1 MSYRSVKTNNT
12 VKSNNTIKNNN
23 SIKTNK
29 IIDNRGNWEY
39 NNFQKKII
47 PNEEQAIKVSMRPEN
62 VFDPRLIHQY
72 INPQQ
77 SKEENIFQRNT
88 KGEIL
93 NKADRIILENYL
105 DKKDKALIEDI
116 KAIETFGLNAKPQ
129 TNEGRTRLL
138 LLTLQH
144 QINKSNHD
152 LVCNIF
158 LRLYEE
164 KFKLSIAIEKD
175 FNRSLTR
182 MKEIV
187 DTCDM
192 IEIQFTKLHD
202 QMPPLN
208 IKGFQ
213 KFDPWQIEVINNID
227 NKISTI
233 VSAPTSAGKSVL
245 SGYATTKGKTLIVV
259 PTDALAWQMASYIGG
274 VLNTDIPI
282 LTSTYQT
289 IPKRDLMVE
298 LVNSAQAIVG
308 TADSIVDY
316 LPLITTKFEWI
327 IFDEI
332 HMIGK
337 PEGNFMETIAKIYK
351 DVPFLALSATIGNID
366 FLTNWFQSL
375 NTERNVV
382 SIVCDKRF
390 FNLQRFYYNTIT
402 NNLDVLHPLSLVEKE
417 HFLDGSILE
426 KNLQP
431 TPHDT
436 WILYKKMCEVFG
448 DLGQL
453 NHQVYFELKERIEL
467 SKANKYFMDLV
478 KYMVDNYNEEKIN
491 TIINGFKNITLAD
504 DLIDLVKLTFLLK
517 TENKTPAI
525 IFQKNTMACLRIVR
539 QYAKT
544 IDDLEDKMFPRLRSQ
559 RIKEQ
564 KKSRRLD
571 KQKDR
576 EDEKPTN
583 NGDDSKKQLK
593 KFMKPDVVEDDF
605 IPTALQEPTIDFTL
619 NHEQFFAEGIVEGWV
634 NKLKKYFPCI
644 GEEYHFMIK
653 LLWRGVGVY
662 TKGLPDSYLRIV
674 QSLASK
680 KQLAIVFSDMSLVF
694 GVSMPFRTVVI
705 YRDSCTEDDIDAM
718 LYHQMAGRAGR
729 RGLDK
734 KGNVIFAGYKWKR
747 IEELS
752 ICPIPNVIGCNN
764 LNSVIPHA
772 CRLSNK
778 IGNGQDWEFTFSHC
792 LNGESD
798 EDSSELLEGIKSNYE
813 NSWNFAINDDINHL
827 HMMWMLR
834 YSEDVVI
841 ISFIIPYLIKAFEG
855 EDPNIE
861 NNQINIAHFLS
872 YFINKY
878 KTDNDEHKLPEYS
891 LFEQY
896 SFSKIFKSMED
907 LQLETIENIDGR
919 VWISIKNNRLFKCS
933 IEREADI
940 IRQQLFEFGNRIKAI
955 QHYCFHN
962 KITNISRLLGKL
974 LTRIWWIYHTS
985 SPVMRPFNYFDEN
998 EYELIYE
1005 NLQMLSCE

>member
-1 MSYRSVKTNNT
+1 MSSRYVKKNG
-12 VKSNNTIKNNN
+12 SKNNV
-23 SIKTNK
+23 TK
-29 IIDNRGNWEY
+29 IIDNRGNWEFSF
-39 NNFQKKII
+39 FQKKII
-47 PNEEQAIKVSMRPEN
+47 PNEEQSIKVSMRPEN

-77 SKEENIFQRNT
+77 SKEENIFQRNS

-93 NKADRIILENYL
+93 NKAEKIILENYL
-105 DKKDKALIEDI
+105 EKKDKALNEDI
-116 KAIETFGLNAKPQ
+116 KTIEIFGLNAKPQ

-144 QINKSNHD
+144 QINKNNYD

-158 LRLYEE
+158 LRLYEDQ
-164 KFKLSIAIEKD
+164 FKLTFAIEKD
-175 FNRSLTR
+175 FAKSLIR
-182 MKEIV
+182 MKEIILS
-187 DTCDM
+187 CDL

-227 NKISTI
+227 NKKSSV

-289 IPKRDLMVE
+289 IAKRDLMVE
-298 LVNSAQAIVG
+298 LINSASAIVG

-316 LPLITTKFEWI
+316 LPLISTKFEWI

-337 PEGNFMETIAKIYK
+337 PEGNFMETIAKIYN
-351 DVPFLALSATIGNID
+351 DVPFIALSATIGNID
-366 FLTNWFQSL
+366 SLTNWFQSL
-375 NTERNVV
+375 NTDRDVV

-417 HFLDGSILE
+417 NFIDGSILK

-431 TPHDT
+431 TPPDT
-436 WILYKKMCEVFG
+436 WILYKKMSEVFG
-448 DLGQL
+448 DLGEL
-453 NHQVYFELKERIEL
+453 NHKVYFESKERIEL
-467 SKANKYFMDLV
+467 YKANKYFMDLI
-478 KYMVDNYNEEKIN
+478 KYMVDNYNQEKVELV
-491 TIINGFKNITLAD
+491 INGFKNITLTEEPV
-504 DLIDLVKLTFLLK
+504 DLVKLAFLLK
-517 TENKTPAI
+517 SEDKTPTI
-525 IFQKNTMACLRIVR
+525 IFQKNTMACLRMVR
-539 QYAKT
+539 QFAKT
-544 IDDLEDKMFPRLRSQ
+544 IDEQEDNMFPRLRSQ
-559 RIKEQ
+559 RMKEQ
-564 KKSRRLD
+564 KKARRLD
-571 KQKDR
+571 KQKDKE
-576 EDEKPTN
+576 EDKSTS

-593 KFMKPDVVEDDF
+593 KFMKPEIVEDDF
-605 IPTALQEPTIDFTL
+605 VPTAIQEPTIDFTL

-634 NKLKKYFPCI
+634 VKLKKYFPCV
-644 GEEYHFMIK
+644 GEEYHFLIK

-662 TKGLPDSYLRIV
+662 AKGLPDPYLRIV

-680 KQLAIVFSDMSLVF
+680 KHLAIVFSDMSLVF

-705 YRDSCTEDDIDAM
+705 YRDCYVEDDIDPM

-729 RGLDK
+729 RSLDK

-752 ICPIPNVIGCNN
+752 VCPIPNVIGCNN
-764 LNSVIPHA
+764 LNIVTPHA
-772 CRLSNK
+772 CRMAKK
-778 IGNGQDWEFTFSHC
+778 IGNGQDWEFTFKNC
-792 LNGESD
+792 LNGEPD
-798 EDSSELLEGIKSNYE
+798 EDSLELLEGIKSNYE

-827 HMMWMLR
+827 HMMWTLR
-834 YSEDVVI
+834 YSDESVI
-841 ISFIIPYLIKAFEG
+841 TSLIIPYLIKAFEG
-855 EDPNIE
+855 IDPNIE
-861 NNQINIAHFLS
+861 NNQINIVHFLS

-878 KTDNDEHKLPEYS
+878 ETDNDEYKLPEYS
-891 LFEQY
+891 LFEQP
-896 SFSKIFKSMED
+896 SFSNIFKIIDE
-907 LQLETIENIDGR
+907 LQLENIKNIDGR
-919 VWISIKNNRLFKCS
+919 VWISIKNNRLFKS
-933 IEREADI
+933 VTEKDADTV
-940 IRQQLFEFGNRIKAI
+940 RQRLFEFGNRIKAI
-955 QHYCFHN
+955 QHYCFHK

-985 SPVMRPFNYFDEN
+985 SPIMCPFNHFDEI
-998 EYELIYE
+998 EYENTFD
-1005 NLQMLSCE
+1005 NLE